1 MKIKDAATATALIIH
16 GYLRSHEHWETVEVP
31 QQQALSDCLT
41 AIMQE
46 CMDWAEGLDNTFAAT
61 QFANF
66 NLPRGHALNGVKPH
80 ELAEELVALEGPER
94 AHELVAQAADEP
106 APVS

>member
-31 QQQALSDCLT
+31 QQQALSDCLM

-46 CMDWAEGLDNTFAAT
+46 CMDWAEGLDDSFTAAK
-61 QFANF
+61 FANF

-80 ELAEELVALEGPER
+80 ELAEELVALEGVDR
-94 AHELVAQAADEP
+94 ARELIDQVQE
-106 APVS
+106 